1 MKMSRRTKT
10 VTITAK
16 GRDQGKMFLITE
28 MSADQA
34 ERWATK
40 AGGAMIQAAQNNP
53 DSNDAMGLIFTGS
66 VMTGFA
72 TEEDIKEQPDINWE
86 KLSKISNLMLMRLPE
101 KQLRPLLDELMDCV
115 QFIPNPKHPEAP
127 QKLLSSDIEE
137 AKTYARLRNAVY
149 ELHSGFFLVEGL

>member
-10 VTITAK
+10 VTITVK

-115 QFIPNPKHPEAP
+115 QFILNPKHPEAP